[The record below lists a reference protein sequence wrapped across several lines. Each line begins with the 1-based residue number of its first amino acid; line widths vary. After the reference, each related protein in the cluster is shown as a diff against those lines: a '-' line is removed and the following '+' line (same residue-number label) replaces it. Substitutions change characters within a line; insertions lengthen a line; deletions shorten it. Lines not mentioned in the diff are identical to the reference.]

1 MPTAPHSPT
10 SPARG
15 EPPSRPGADAGPD
28 EADRAVEQLMRFV
41 GVLRRRWLVVAV
53 TVVVAIAGSFVAIS
67 MLRPKWRASATV
79 VLHLAGPQ
87 VLDKVKG
94 VTDDN
99 EGRVFAYKEYYQ
111 TQREII
117 GSRVVAA
124 RALGTLGLA
133 QDPVFL
139 GVDGI
144 HSEPERLAKAQ
155 AVDPID
161 RLRELVLIEEVRGSR
176 ILRISADYPDPQ
188 IAADI
193 ANAVAD
199 AYLAHITQSRA
210 RTGVAAEENMSNERQ
225 KSLAQLQEAEKA
237 LADFKQKHGISSISL
252 ADRQNVITEAIIAT
266 NANYKKAEAERFA
279 ASAAYEEARRLHR
292 AGSLASATLLP
303 PNERQI
309 FEDMR
314 TEQLAAEREVEQLS
328 VKYGEKMPDLQ
339 QARRR
344 LALIEQR
351 ITREGKD
358 LLDSLKARANAA
370 SATERQLSDSL
381 AGEKERA
388 LELTRLERE
397 YRELEREATT
407 AAETYALVARRDTEI
422 EMTNRV
428 GSEDIEIL
436 DRATRPREPVFP
448 PKALLVAIA
457 LMGGLTLGALLAL
470 AVDVRDHRIRGLL
483 DLERAIAG
491 FGLPVLGQLPLL
503 PADARLG
510 VGNLRAQRRQ
520 RDLHTL
526 LYPQSLMAER
536 CRAIRTSLGFVQG
549 AVPCRTLVVTSPSSG
564 EGKSST
570 AINLAI
576 SFSQAKKK
584 VILVDADMRRPRL
597 HQVFPAPIGKESVGL
612 AGVLSGTCSLD
623 EAILTPGEDLPDNL
637 HVLLCGDIPQNPA
650 ELLDSPQAR
659 KLLAE
664 LAERYDVAVLDSPP
678 VLPVTDP
685 LILAR
690 MAHGLVVVAR
700 CQATTRSELQR
711 TLGLLRQGD
720 NNLLGVVLNE
730 VDARREEA
738 GYGVGYY
745 AYHARETGPEQA

>member
-1 MPTAPHSPT
+1 MAQTQHSPPRAAQGPEG
-10 SPARG
+10 PAV
-15 EPPSRPGADAGPD
+15 D
-28 EADRAVEQLMRFV
+28 EADRAMEQVMRLI
-41 GVLRRRWLVVAV
+41 GILRRRWLVVAV
-53 TVVVAIAGSFVAIS
+53 TTVVAVAGSFVAIS
-67 MLRPKWRASATV
+67 MLKPKWRADATM

-94 VTDDN
+94 VSDDN
-99 EGRVFAYKEYYQ
+99 EGRIFAYKEYYQ

-117 GSRVVAA
+117 GSRVVAE

-139 GVDGI
+139 GIDGI
-144 HSEPERLAKAQ
+144 GSEAERLAKMQ
-155 AVDPID
+155 AIDPIE
-161 RLRELVLIEEVRGSR
+161 RLRELVFVEEVRGSR
-176 ILRISADYPDPQ
+176 ILKISADYPDAQ

-193 ANAVAD
+193 ANAIAD
-199 AYLAHITQSRA
+199 AYLEHIHQSRT
-210 RTGVAAEENMSNERQ
+210 RTGVAAKDNMGAERV
-225 KSLAQLQEAEKA
+225 KALASLQAAEKA
-237 LADFKQKHGISSISL
+237 LADFKTTHGISSISL

-266 NANYKKAEAERFA
+266 NRNLKDAEADSFVA
-279 ASAAYEEARRLHR
+279 QSAHLEARRLHK
-292 AGSLASATLLP
+292 AGSLASASLLP
-303 PNERQI
+303 QSERAI

-314 TEQLAAEREVEQLS
+314 SEQLEAEREVEQLS
-328 VKYGEKMPDLQ
+328 VKYGDKMPDLQ

-344 LALIEQR
+344 LDLIEKR
-351 ITREGKD
+351 IAREERD
-358 LLDSLKARANAA
+358 LLESLKARANAA
-370 SATERQLSDSL
+370 SATERQLRDSL
-381 AGEKERA
+381 AGEKEKA

-407 AAETYALVARRDTEI
+407 AAETYALVSRRDTEI

-428 GSEDIEIL
+428 ESQDIEVL

-448 PKALLVAIA
+448 PKALLVAVA
-457 LMGGLTLGALLAL
+457 LVGGLTLGSLLAL
-470 AVDVRDHRIRGLL
+470 GVDVRDHRIRGLL
-483 DLERAIAG
+483 DLERAIAS

-510 VGNLRAQRRQ
+510 VGNLRAQRRH

-536 CRAIRTSLGFVQG
+536 CRAIRTSLSFVQG
-549 AVPCRTLVVTSPSSG
+549 ESSYRTLVVTSPNSN

-570 AINLAI
+570 AINLAM
-576 SFSQAKKK
+576 SFSQAKKR

-597 HQVFPAPIGKESVGL
+597 HQVFPAPIGKEVVGL
-612 AGVLSGTCSLD
+612 AGVLSGRCSLD
-623 EAILTPGEDLPDNL
+623 EAILTTNEDLPDNFHL
-637 HVLLCGDIPQNPA
+637 LLCGEIPQNPA
-650 ELLDSPQAR
+650 ELLDSPQTR

-664 LAERYDVAVLDSPP
+664 LGERYDIVILDSPP

-690 MAHGLVVVAR
+690 IAHGLIVVAR

-711 TLGLLRQGD
+711 TLTLLRQGD
-720 NNLLGVVLNE
+720 NNLLGVILNE

-745 AYHARETGPEQA
+745 AYHARDTSPEQA

>member
-1 MPTAPHSPT
+1 M
-10 SPARG
+10 
-15 EPPSRPGADAGPD
+15 
-28 EADRAVEQLMRFV
+28 EQLARF
-41 GVLRRRWLVVAV
+41 GSILRRRWLIVSV
-53 TVVVAIAGSFVAIS
+53 TSVLAISGAFAAIS
-67 MLRPKWRASATV
+67 MLRPRWRASTSV

-94 VTDDN
+94 VSDDN

-117 GSRVVAA
+117 GSRIVAE

-139 GVDGI
+139 GVDGM
-144 HSEPERLAKAQ
+144 SEAERLTKTAII
-155 AVDPID
+155 DPVE
-161 RLRELVLIEEVRGSR
+161 RLRELVFIEEVRGSR
-176 ILRISADYPDPQ
+176 LLRISADYPDPQ

-193 ANAVAD
+193 ANAVTD
-199 AYLAHITQSRA
+199 AFLEHIHQSRA
-210 RTGVAAEENMSNERQ
+210 RTGEAAEKNMGSERD
-225 KSLAQLQEAEKA
+225 KALAALQAAEKA
-237 LADFKQKHGISSISL
+237 LADFKQEHGISSISL
-252 ADRQNVITEAIIAT
+252 ADRQNVITEAIIVT
-266 NANYKKAEAERFA
+266 NHNLKDAEALRFA
-279 ASAAYEEARRLHR
+279 HQSAYDEAQRLHNQ
-292 AGSLASATLLP
+292 GSLASISLLP
-303 PNERQI
+303 PLEREL
-309 FEDMR
+309 FDNMR
-314 TEQLAAEREVEQLS
+314 TEQLEAEREVEQLS
-328 VKYGEKMPDLQ
+328 VKYGDKMPDLQ

-344 LALIEQR
+344 LNLINKR
-351 ITREGKD
+351 VTREEKE
-358 LLDSLKARANAA
+358 LLEALKARASAA
-370 SATERQLSDSL
+370 IQTTQQLAGSL
-381 AGEKERA
+381 ANEKRRA
-388 LELTRLERE
+388 LELTQLERE
-397 YRELEREATT
+397 YRALERESIT
-407 AAETYALVARRDTEI
+407 AAETYTLVARRDTEI

-428 GSEDIEIL
+428 GSEDLEIL

-448 PKALLVAIA
+448 NKLLLLAVAA
-457 LMGGLTLGALLAL
+457 MGGLVLGSLLAL
-470 AVDVRDHRIRGLL
+470 AIDVRDNRIRGLL
-483 DLERAIAG
+483 DLERALAG

-510 VGNLRAQRRQ
+510 TGNLRAQRRH
-520 RDLHTL
+520 RDLHSL

-549 AVPCRTLVVTSPSSG
+549 GTPCRTLVVTSPNSN

-597 HQVFPAPIGKESVGL
+597 HQLIPAPIGKESVGL
-612 AGVLSGTCSLD
+612 AHVLSGKCSLD
-623 EAILTPGEDLPDNL
+623 EAILTTNEDLPDNL
-637 HVLLCGDIPQNPA
+637 HILLCGEIPQNPA
-650 ELLDSPQAR
+650 ELLDSGMAR

-664 LAERYDVAVLDSPP
+664 LADRYDVAILDSPP

-690 MAHGLVVVAR
+690 MAHGLIVVAR
-700 CQATTRSELQR
+700 CQSTTRAELQR
-711 TLGLLRQGD
+711 SLSLLRQGD

-745 AYHARETGPEQA
+745 AYHARDTSPEQA

>member
-1 MPTAPHSPT
+1 MAQPHHNTPQAEGT
-10 SPARG
+10 
-15 EPPSRPGADAGPD
+15 GAD
-28 EADRAVEQLMRFV
+28 EADRAMEQVMRFL
-41 GVLRRRWLVVAV
+41 GILRRRWLVVAV
-53 TVVVAIAGSFVAIS
+53 TTVLAVAASFVAIS
-67 MLRPKWRASATV
+67 MLKPKWRAHTTM

-87 VLDKVKG
+87 VLDKMKG
-94 VTDDN
+94 VSDDN
-99 EGRVFAYKEYYQ
+99 EGRLFAYKEYYQ

-117 GSRVVAA
+117 GSRIVAE
-124 RALGTLGLA
+124 RALGALGLA

-139 GVDGI
+139 GVDEIG
-144 HSEPERLAKAQ
+144 SEAERLARTQ
-155 AVDPID
+155 AIDPVE
-161 RLRELVLIEEVRGSR
+161 RLRELVYVEEVRGSR

-193 ANAVAD
+193 ANAITD
-199 AYLAHITQSRA
+199 AYLAHILQSRT
-210 RTGVAAEENMSNERQ
+210 RTGVTAKDNMSIERD
-225 KSLAQLQEAEKA
+225 KALAALQAAEKA
-237 LADFKQKHGISSISL
+237 LADFKQAHGISSISL

-266 NANYKKAEAERFA
+266 NANLKDAEADSFA
-279 ASAAYEEARRLHR
+279 ARAAHEEARRLHK
-292 AGSLASATLLP
+292 AGSLASASLLP
-303 PNERQI
+303 QSERAI

-314 TEQLAAEREVEQLS
+314 SEQLSAEREVENLS
-328 VKYGEKMPDLQ
+328 VKYGEKMPDLV

-344 LALIEQR
+344 LELIEKR
-351 ITREGKD
+351 MAREERD

-370 SATERQLSDSL
+370 TSTEHQLRDSL
-381 AGEKERA
+381 TSEKNRA

-397 YRELEREATT
+397 YRELERESTT

-428 GSEDIEIL
+428 EAQDIEVL

-470 AVDVRDHRIRGLL
+470 GVDVRDHRIRGLL
-483 DLERAIAG
+483 DLERALAN

-503 PADARLG
+503 PAEARLG
-510 VGNLRAQRRQ
+510 VANLRAQRRH

-536 CRAIRTSLGFVQG
+536 CRAIRTSLSFVQG
-549 AVPCRTLVVTSPSSG
+549 EAPLRTLVVTSPNSS

-570 AINLAI
+570 AINLAM
-576 SFSQAKKK
+576 SFAQAKKR

-597 HQVFPAPIGKESVGL
+597 HQVFDAPIGKEAVGL
-612 AGVLSGTCSLD
+612 AGVLSGRCTLD
-623 EAILTPGEDLPDNL
+623 EAILTKNEDLPDNFHL
-637 HVLLCGDIPQNPA
+637 LLCGEIPQNPA
-650 ELLDSPQAR
+650 ELLDSPQTR

-664 LAERYDVAVLDSPP
+664 LAERYDLVVLDSPP

-690 MAHGLVVVAR
+690 LADGLIVVAR
-700 CQATTRSELQR
+700 CQATTRAELQR
-711 TLGLLRQGD
+711 SLSLLRQGD
-720 NNLLGVVLNE
+720 NNLLGVILNE
-730 VDARREEA
+730 VDTRREEA

-745 AYHARETGPEQA
+745 AYHTRETSPEQA

>member
-1 MPTAPHSPT
+1 MVQTQQNP
-10 SPARG
+10 PARA
-15 EPPSRPGADAGPD
+15 EAD
-28 EADRAVEQLMRFV
+28 EADRAMEQLMRFI

-53 TVVVAIAGSFVAIS
+53 TVVVAVAGSFAAIS
-67 MLRPKWRASATV
+67 MLRPKWRANATV

-94 VTDDN
+94 VSDDN
-99 EGRVFAYKEYYQ
+99 EGRLFAYKEYYQ
-111 TQREII
+111 TQKEII
-117 GSRVVAA
+117 GSRVVAQ
-124 RALGTLGLA
+124 RALGVLGLA

-144 HSEPERLAKAQ
+144 GSEAERLAKMQ
-155 AVDPID
+155 AIDPAD
-161 RLRELVLIEEVRGSR
+161 RLRELVFVEEVRGSR
-176 ILRISADYPDPQ
+176 LLRISADYPDPQ

-199 AYLAHITQSRA
+199 AYLEHIHQSRT
-210 RTGVAAEENMSNERQ
+210 RTGVAAKDNMGSERD
-225 KSLAQLQEAEKA
+225 KALAALQDAEKR
-237 LADFKQKHGISSISL
+237 LADFKQTHGISSISL
-252 ADRQNVITEAIIAT
+252 ADRQNVITAAIIAT
-266 NANYKKAEAERFA
+266 NANLKDAEAESFVA
-279 ASAAYEEARRLHR
+279 QSAYNEAKRLHKQ
-292 AGSLASATLLP
+292 GSLAGASLLP
-303 PNERQI
+303 QSERAI

-314 TEQLAAEREVEQLS
+314 GEQLIAEREVEQLS
-328 VKYGEKMPDLQ
+328 VKYGDRMPDLQ
-339 QARRR
+339 QARKR
-344 LALIEQR
+344 LELINGR
-351 ITREGKD
+351 ITREERD
-358 LLDSLKARANAA
+358 LLESLKARANAA
-370 SATERQLSDSL
+370 TTTVQQLGRSL
-381 AGEKERA
+381 DGEKDRA
-388 LELTRLERE
+388 LELTGLERE

-407 AAETYALVARRDTEI
+407 AAETYALVSRRDTEI
-422 EMTNRV
+422 DMTNRV
-428 GSEDIEIL
+428 ESLDIEVL

-448 PKALLVAIA
+448 PKALLVAVA

-470 AVDVRDHRIRGLL
+470 GVDVRDHRIRGLL

-491 FGLPVLGQLPLL
+491 FSLPVLGQLPLL

-510 VGNLRAQRRQ
+510 VGNLRAQRRH

-536 CRAIRTSLGFVQG
+536 TRAIRTSLSFVQG
-549 AVPCRTLVVTSPSSG
+549 EALCRTLVVTSPNSN

-570 AINLAI
+570 AINLAM
-576 SFSQAKKK
+576 SFAQAKKR
-584 VILVDADMRRPRL
+584 VLLVDADMRRPRL

-612 AGVLSGTCSLD
+612 ANVLSGRCSLD
-623 EAILTPGEDLPDNL
+623 EAILTTVADLPDNL
-637 HVLLCGDIPQNPA
+637 HILLCGEIPQNPA

-664 LAERYDVAVLDSPP
+664 LSERYDVVLLDSPP

-690 MAHGLVVVAR
+690 IAHGLVIVAR

-711 TLGLLRQGD
+711 SLSLLRQGD
-720 NNLLGVVLNE
+720 NNLLGVILNE
-730 VDARREEA
+730 VDTRREEA

>member
-1 MPTAPHSPT
+1 M
-10 SPARG
+10 
-15 EPPSRPGADAGPD
+15 
-28 EADRAVEQLMRFV
+28 EQVMRFV

-53 TVVVAIAGSFVAIS
+53 TVVLAIAGAFAAIS
-67 MLRPKWRASATV
+67 LLRPRWRANATV

-94 VTDDN
+94 VSDDN
-99 EGRVFAYKEYYQ
+99 EGRLFAYKEYYQ

-117 GSRVVAA
+117 GSRVVAE
-124 RALGTLGLA
+124 RALGVLGLA

-139 GVDGI
+139 GVDSIG
-144 HSEPERLAKAQ
+144 SDTERQAKAQ
-155 AVDPID
+155 AIDPVD
-161 RLRELVLIEEVRGSR
+161 RLRELVFVEEVRGSR
-176 ILRISADYPDPQ
+176 LLRISADYPDPQ

-193 ANAVAD
+193 ANAIAD
-199 AYLAHITQSRA
+199 AYLEHVTQTRTRA
-210 RTGVAAEENMSNERQ
+210 GVTAKGNMGSERDKALLALQAAE
-225 KSLAQLQEAEKA
+225 KK
-237 LADFKQKHGISSISL
+237 LADFKQDHGISSISL
-252 ADRQNVITEAIIAT
+252 ADRQNVITEAIIVT
-266 NANYKKAEAERFA
+266 NANLKHAEADRFA
-279 ASAAYEEARRLHR
+279 AQSAHDEAQRLHKQ
-292 AGSLASATLLP
+292 GSLASASLLP
-303 PNERQI
+303 QSERAV

-314 TEQLAAEREVEQLS
+314 SEQLLAEREVEQLA
-328 VKYGEKMPDLQ
+328 VKYGDKMPDLQ

-344 LALIEQR
+344 LELINKR
-351 ITREGKD
+351 IGREERE
-358 LLDSLKARANAA
+358 LLESLKARANAA
-370 SATERQLSDSL
+370 LSTEHKLAASL
-381 AGEKERA
+381 GAEKARA
-388 LELTRLERE
+388 LELTGLERE
-397 YRELEREATT
+397 YRELERETTT
-407 AAETYALVARRDTEI
+407 AAETYALVSRRDTEI
-422 EMTNRV
+422 DMTNRV
-428 GSEDIEIL
+428 VTQDIEIL

-448 PKALLVAIA
+448 PKSLLVAVA

-470 AVDVRDHRIRGLL
+470 GVDVRDHRIRGLL

-510 VGNLRAQRRQ
+510 VGNLRAQRRH

-536 CRAIRTSLGFVQG
+536 CRAIRTSLSFVQG
-549 AVPCRTLVVTSPSSG
+549 ENPCRTLVVTSPNSN

-570 AINLAI
+570 AINLAM
-576 SFSQAKKK
+576 SFSQAKKR

-597 HQVFPAPIGKESVGL
+597 HQVFPAPIGKETVGL
-612 AGVLSGTCSLD
+612 ANVLQGRCSLD
-623 EAILTPGEDLPDNL
+623 DAILTRNEDLPDNL
-637 HVLLCGDIPQNPA
+637 HLMLCGEIPQNPA

-664 LAERYDVAVLDSPP
+664 LGERYDLIILDSPP

-690 MAHGLVVVAR
+690 IAHGVVIVAR

-711 TLGLLRQGD
+711 SLSLLRQGD

-745 AYHARETGPEQA
+745 AYHAQETGPEQA